1 MFLNINLEFSTTVLH
16 LLDLFLCR
24 FLSIFYVHSHVICI
38 EIVLLLSIFT
48 LFRTYCNDL
57 VVRVVR
63 KGILALFPCN
73 ESVQY
78 FIMKYDINYGCSKIG
93 N

>member
-1 MFLNINLEFSTTVLH
+1 MFLNINLEFSTLLH

-24 FLSIFYVHSHVICI
+24 FLRIVYVHNHVICI
-38 EIVLLLSIFT
+38 YRQFYFSPSSHF
-48 LFRTYCNDL
+48 FPPYCNDL

-63 KGILALFPCN
+63 KGILALFPCKEN
-73 ESVQY
+73 VQY
-78 FIMKYDINYGCSKIG
+78 FIMKYDVNYGFSKIG